1 MSEEALARAEELYQR
16 LEAARARLE
25 TTEDPE
31 AAIEVLQELSEIAK
45 QIETEINRVRNEAE
59 NAAES

>member
-1 MSEEALARAEELYQR
+1 MSSEERLQRAEELLGK

-31 AAIEVLQELSEIAK
+31 QALELLAELAEIAK
-45 QIETEINRVRNEAE
+45 QVEVEISAAKREAD
-59 NAAES
+59 AGA